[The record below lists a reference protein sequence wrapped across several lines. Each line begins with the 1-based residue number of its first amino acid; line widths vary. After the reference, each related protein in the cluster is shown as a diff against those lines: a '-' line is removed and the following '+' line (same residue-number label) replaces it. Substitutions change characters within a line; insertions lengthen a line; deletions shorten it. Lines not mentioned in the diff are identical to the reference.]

1 MNGSIVVLVAS
12 DPIEV
17 HIQNV
22 ISGTSPIGLV
32 VISAADPPGGSGYET
47 LNEGVNYSFVEVSLF
62 VQAQLTALAM
72 LNGTTAYYDDT
83 GVNEFYLFCSDLG
96 GQIVIIAVVIV
107 SNTVAIVFVVYAYIV
122 KFMNV
127 ACAKLVKYIIVG
139 MVFELIGALFR
150 VIANIDP
157 AGCLRVLPTSYGN
170 IFVIAGAAFTL
181 IDCLLM
187 ALYLHETRTLKK
199 MKVNTWITTKTQWVF
214 YVICAI
220 MFAISVITALA
231 RLTEAFD
238 MINVIAILVL
248 AVINICIGIFFG
260 ITSFKLLNTITKYE
274 SLDPAYVKKLAA
286 RLFVTCFFFLFWIA
300 IILIAATPFSNHP
313 YTHALLSMAIKTSF
327 AVICI
332 INMLSLIN
340 AKKRASSSTKT
351 SKTKTSKTSDGSKS
365 KSQGTNRGEDKEDS
379 NEESKPEESKPES
392 SKPEDSKQEDSKQDS
407 SKPEDLS

>member
-1 MNGSIVVLVAS
+1 VFYDFITDHSMRAIVFFYLFAYSFAILNVTLSNGTVTTFFSVASNTVIKVGDPQATFPPASGPLVFETAPKALMNGSIVVLVAS

-248 AVINICIGIFFG
+248 AVINICIGIFFWDN
-260 ITSFKLLNTITKYE
+260 IFQI
-274 SLDPAYVKKLAA
+274 VKHYNK
-286 RLFVTCFFFLFWIA
+286 V
-300 IILIAATPFSNHP
+300 
-313 YTHALLSMAIKTSF
+313 
-327 AVICI
+327 
-332 INMLSLIN
+332 
-340 AKKRASSSTKT
+340 
-351 SKTKTSKTSDGSKS
+351 
-365 KSQGTNRGEDKEDS
+365 
-379 NEESKPEESKPES
+379 
-392 SKPEDSKQEDSKQDS
+392 
-407 SKPEDLS
+407 